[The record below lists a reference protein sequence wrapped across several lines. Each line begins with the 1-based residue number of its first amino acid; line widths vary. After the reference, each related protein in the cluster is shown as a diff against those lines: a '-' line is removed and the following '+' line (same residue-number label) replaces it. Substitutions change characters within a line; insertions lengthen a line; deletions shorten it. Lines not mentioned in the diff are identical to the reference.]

1 MKSFAVIGCGRFGS
15 SVATTLYHMG
25 HEVMAV
31 DSNEE
36 LVQSISEDVTHAV
49 VVDVMNEIAVGE
61 LGLSNFDIVIVS
73 IGSNVEASIMA
84 TIMAKE
90 HGVKRVVA
98 KATSDFQGKI
108 LAKVGADK
116 VIYPER
122 DMGVRLAHNL
132 VSTNIIEFI
141 ELSPDYGMIEINPPK
156 EWINKTLTE
165 LDLHSKHGINVIAVR
180 SGEKIN
186 INPERDYL
194 LEKDDL
200 LVIVASTSAINKL
213 EKKAGN

>member
-49 VVDVMNEIAVGE
+49 VVDVMDEIAVGE

>member
-36 LVQSISEDVTHAV
+36 LVQSIAEDVTHAV
-49 VVDVMNEIAVGE
+49 VVDVMDEIAVGE

-186 INPERDYL
+186 INPERNYL
-194 LEKDDL
+194 LERDDM
-200 LVIVASTSAINKL
+200 LVIVASTLAINKL

>member
-49 VVDVMNEIAVGE
+49 VVDVMDEIAVGE

-165 LDLHSKHGINVIAVR
+165 LDLHSKHGINVIAIR

-200 LVIVASTSAINKL
+200 LVIVASTLAINKL

>member
-49 VVDVMNEIAVGE
+49 VVDVMDEIAVGE

-165 LDLHSKHGINVIAVR
+165 LELHSKHGINVIAIR

-186 INPERDYL
+186 INPERDYM

-200 LVIVASTSAINKL
+200 LVIVASTLAINKL

>member
-36 LVQSISEDVTHAV
+36 LIQSISEDVTHAV
-49 VVDVMNEIAVGE
+49 VVDVMDEIAVGE